1 MGVEKEINFSQGIL
15 EVFFLFRKKKK
26 NNCQNS
32 LFKIHGF
39 SGPGKLA
46 SFPVPGMIPLL
57 LRRL

>member
-15 EVFFLFRKKKK
+15 EFFFIQKKK

-39 SGPGKLA
+39 RGPGKLA